1 MVAYA
6 TDDDETY
13 DVVFY
18 DDTILTTVTA
28 DPDTVSDWISDI
40 MQIHRYRLNRLIVGL
55 DVEWRPCYIPGRR
68 NPVATVQICVGR
80 RCLIYQIIYTDYF
93 PQYLIDFLSDE
104 NFTFVGVDVQS
115 DLDKLDNDYGIGG
128 NAHAVDLRMLAADAY
143 DRQDLNRAGLKTLAN
158 FVLGKEME
166 KPEGVRRSN
175 WARRWLTDEQVDYA
189 CVDAFV
195 SFEIGRVLKAYNY

>member
-6 TDDDETY
+6 MDDETY
-13 DVVFY
+13 VVLFY
-18 DDTILTTVTA
+18 EDPILATVTA

-40 MQIHRYRLNRLIVGL
+40 LHTHRYRLRRLVVGL
-55 DVEWRPCYIPGRR
+55 DVEWRPSYNRIP

-93 PQYLIDFLSDE
+93 PQSLIDFLSDE
-104 NFTFVGVDVQS
+104 RFTFVGVDVQS
-115 DLDKLDNDYGIGG
+115 DIDKLDADYGIRC
-128 NAHAVDLRMLAADAY
+128 NARAVDLRMLAADKY
-143 DRQDLNRAGLKTLAN
+143 GRQGLNRAGLKTLAS

-166 KPEGVRRSN
+166 KPKRVRRSN